1 MASSLV
7 VYCNVGKHHER
18 IYGPSQSTQVHQYCS
33 CGCRFLA
40 TAATVTPGFLV
51 SLSNQAGGKLKVSE
65 LRVFCTHSY
74 TSALTPYLFYHRF
87 TSKNSFSLDLRCFV
101 RTDDDSASLSHT
113 VFQPSF
119 SLLEM
124 NRIRFVML
132 TSALCLVR
140 KQVRKGH
147 SNVLN

>member
-1 MASSLV
+1 MTSSLV

-18 IYGPSQSTQVHQYCS
+18 IYGPSQSTQVHQFCS

-65 LRVFCTHSY
+65 LRVLCTHSY
-74 TSALTPYLFYHRF
+74 TSGRHTFLSPFHLN
-87 TSKNSFSLDLRCFV
+87 KLVSLDLRCFV
-101 RTDDDSASLSHT
+101 RSDDDSAPLSHT

-119 SLLEM
+119 SLLGM
-124 NRIRFVML
+124 DRIRFVML